1 MQGQHN
7 ANAMP
12 PVQIHMQENFLN
24 IFDAHRQGKQIKNK
38 QQQST
43 FDAAPTQQRN
53 ANATPPF
60 FNFMMRTY
68 QQGKQIKNRQQQ

>member
-1 MQGQHN
+1 
-7 ANAMP
+7 
-12 PVQIHMQENFLN
+12 V
-24 IFDAHRQGKQIKNK
+24 HRQGKQIKNK

-60 FNFMMRTY
+60 FNFMMHTY
-68 QQGKQIKNRQQQ
+68 QQGKK

>member
-12 PVQIHMQENFLN
+12 PGQIHMQENFLN
-24 IFDAHRQGKQIKNK
+24 IFDVHRQGKQIKNK

-43 FDAAPTQQRN
+43 SDVAPTQQRN

-60 FNFMMRTY
+60 FNFMMHTY
-68 QQGKQIKNRQQQ
+68 QQGGNKNKQQQ